1 VKQIVQAVCG
11 PRLPRCCS
19 VVLNS
24 SDVLADARIYDSGR
38 ARCSGFY
45 RREPG
50 RAVHR
55 AGNQLSDHGTAA
67 QAVHCCQRFQACG
80 QRRRDFCGHR
90 DGGRA
95 GMSHATRF
103 TGTQPKRLLDPPA
116 WSALEPH
123 VPTRARLVASAPTTT
138 GWREISDAR
147 LVIYA
152 DVGHL
157 PSRASET
164 VCDPPLARRWPDLA
178 PLPEGAPDPRH
189 CDPDAATS
197 DAADYRDP
205 DSCSSSLDKKWR
217 RWSATVRL
225 ASPRGN
231 TGASSLPLTPRRC
244 RTPITST
251 RLPPSAGV
259 ALIS

>member
-38 ARCSGFY
+38 ARCSGFF

-164 VCDPPLARRWPDLA
+164 VCDPPLARRWPDLV
-178 PLPEGAPDPRH
+178 PLPERGARSTTLRPGR
-189 CDPDAATS
+189 
-197 DAADYRDP
+197 RDIGR
-205 DSCSSSLDKKWR
+205 S
-217 RWSATVRL
+217 
-225 ASPRGN
+225 
-231 TGASSLPLTPRRC
+231 
-244 RTPITST
+244 
-251 RLPPSAGV
+251 RLPRSGLLLLELGQEV
-259 ALIS
+259 AQVVGYRPLGQPEGEHRRK